1 MKVASL
7 SAKDIQEAL
16 EERIL
21 QGLYPPGAPL
31 PTVRQLAD
39 EMGSSPSTVGRA
51 LQMLQQKGWVQV
63 ADRRGA
69 AVAPQL
75 PGDGASDQDIE
86 GALRKLAVRWRLS
99 GQEREAFDALA
110 QRVGDEVFQPEPKVV
125 FVECNRRDLAHMTE
139 QIQWLTSLKLTPLL
153 IDELP
158 KRSLD
163 STIVLTPFFH
173 LAEVREVA
181 PPGVEIVPLNFVPE
195 EDALLELADLSSD
208 ATVGVIG
215 AHERSRR
222 RLEGVVQQFSLAHI
236 ASTTIA
242 NRERVEQLV
251 ASCEVIVTTNAAQVP
266 KDVLARAK
274 RVITIRFS
282 LEPRSL
288 ALSRVAQWREGRS
301 PAVTTLEND
310 STGDRRLPQR

>member
-1 MKVASL
+1 MKPASL

-21 QGLYPPGAPL
+21 QGLYAPGVPL

-51 LQMLQQKGWVQV
+51 LQALQHKGWVQI

-69 AVAPQL
+69 VVAPQL
-75 PGDGASDQDIE
+75 PSNGASDQDIK

-99 GQEREAFDALA
+99 GQGRETFDALA

-125 FVECNRRDLAHMTE
+125 FVECNRQDLAHMTE

-153 IDELP
+153 IDELAGQ
-158 KRSLD
+158 SLD

-181 PPGVEIVPLNFVPE
+181 PPGVEIVPLNFVPD
-195 EDALLELADLSSD
+195 EDVLLEFADLSPD

-222 RLEGVVQQFSLAHI
+222 RLEGIVQQFSLARI
-236 ASTTIA
+236 EATTIA
-242 NRERVEQLV
+242 NRKRAEQLV
-251 ASCEVIVTTNAAQVP
+251 ASCDVIVTTHAAQVP
-266 KDVLARAK
+266 EDLLARAK

-288 ALSRVAQWREGRS
+288 AASRVAQWREGRS
-301 PAVTTLEND
+301 SALTA
-310 STGDRRLPQR
+310 GDRQPRG